1 MKRLIL
7 AVVALLALI
16 GSALAQV
23 AVAPNAD
30 HQKMLASPDPKLA
43 ANKKLVY
50 DFVREVFEGGHLELA
65 EKYMAEG
72 YIQHNPSIPTGRAA
86 FVERFSKFMKPKP
99 IEARAHT
106 PFVSMVAEGDYV
118 VTSMVREYPDPQDPS
133 KKYTSTWFDMYR
145 IEGGKLAEHWDGA
158 QKMPPM
164 PPMAPH

>member
-23 AVAPNAD
+23 AVAPNPD
-30 HQKMLASPDPKLA
+30 HNKMLASPDPKLA

-72 YIQHNPSIPTGRAA
+72 YIQHNPGIPTGRAA

-99 IEARAHT
+99 IEARAKT
-106 PFVSMVAEGDYV
+106 PFVSIVAEGDLV
-118 VTSMVREYPDPQDPS
+118 VTSMVREYPDPQDLS
-133 KKYTSTWFDMYR
+133 KKYTTTWFDMYR

-158 QKMPPM
+158 QKAMMPTP
-164 PPMAPH
+164 